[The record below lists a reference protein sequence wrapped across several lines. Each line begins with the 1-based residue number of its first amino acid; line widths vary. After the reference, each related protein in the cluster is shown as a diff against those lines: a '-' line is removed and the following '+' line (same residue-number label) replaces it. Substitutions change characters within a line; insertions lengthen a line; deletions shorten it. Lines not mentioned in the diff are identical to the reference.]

1 METLKFKA
9 IISGPKEYLPGGVKI
24 EDFEIT
30 EEDVLGAIED
40 EDGSSEEAINY
51 LKEEYC
57 AAWEQRWCKVNLIP
71 LDEFEAIKNSPE
83 ASEQEVEDEG

>member
-9 IISGPKEYLPGGVKI
+9 IISGPKEYLPEGVRI

-30 EEDVLGAIED
+30 EQDVLEAIE
-40 EDGSSEEAINY
+40 EEEESSEEVINY

-57 AAWEQRWCKVNLIP
+57 AAWEQRWCKVNLIT
-71 LDEFEAIKNSPE
+71 LEEYEAIIKQSEEEEKE
-83 ASEQEVEDEG
+83 AEDEE